1 MAAKSRI
8 IVNAHRINQGVEPD
22 LDAAPGGASDFYF
35 VGRDE
40 PEAARATVVEL
51 GRASASPLT
60 TGDFAG
66 SWGEG
71 AGAAGQVVASAPKT
85 RSSRAA
91 QSRRRASLGLTMR
104 STTPSRAM
112 SMSNEPAHAADR
124 LLDTRSHRGPHAVR
138 QLVLEI
144 FLDPLI
150 HVGGDLVDAHVLVV
164 VALLVVDSRV
174 RPELPRISC
183 PPPAPVGAPPV
194 MRPLHLIVVVTM
206 SLALTGAAPAR
217 ACEEAEMAAVEAREA
232 EEEAREAEE
241 EAREAE
247 EEARE
252 VAEEAEEAAA
262 EAEEAA
268 EEAGEAH
275 GDRQAEAIEALIE
288 RVIEERLEAIEAEL
302 ELYAEVGDDEGEADD
317 EDDADDED
325 AFDFDLD
332 LDLQID
338 VEL

>member
-241 EAREAE
+241 EARE
-247 EEARE
+247 